1 MVELVLCEPKWSDAE
16 GDYDAAKDC
25 INILKKL
32 ESIVWAFITSEGRSE
47 ARLWLCK
54 TISCFSSVTK
64 QAQCEVFLKILRS
77 RPRKIGLAK
86 QLLQMIFEKRLR
98 KVAAIIARKSYVLE
112 RFFEGN
118 PRRILQ
124 WFGNFATG
132 GEADHKRGSRA
143 LSQFAFVNR
152 DICWEE
158 LEWKGKHGQ
167 SPAVVASKPH
177 YFLDLDVQRTVEN
190 FLEYVPEFWSSNELA
205 ESVKDGEL
213 LLMDTQFFVDCL
225 IDFMYEKDLEEV
237 WDVIKDFLLEE
248 SFSSLCQRLLLN
260 FEDSD
265 MSVFLNSLFR
275 SHTLKVENNSFG
287 NPSYWLEL
295 LLHMHSGSAPIDELL
310 LLNAVIIQGRQLL
323 RLVCLA
329 EHEEEKR
336 KIVEIVV
343 QIRTTSNDFD
353 AVVVKECLKM
363 KKAESVK
370 WLGLLSWI
378 LQYRL
383 SEECGGPDSWEALF
397 IKSGIKF
404 RKASSYALL
413 DTDGFLEESDPSFI
427 EEGSRAGKKGKSR
440 KRRRRYYD
448 HDDGDRD
455 LLGDGDPLIKQPSLP
470 AAGNWLLSLD
480 DYTSSWN
487 TVELPE
493 YLAKHC
499 FSTWMKWLSS
509 RWSSR

>member
-1 MVELVLCEPKWSDAE
+1 MVELLLSERTTNEK
-16 GDYDAAKDC
+16 GDDHDAAKDC
-25 INILKKL
+25 INILNKL
-32 ESIVWAFITSEGRSE
+32 ESIVWGVITSEGRSE

-54 TISCFSSVTK
+54 TISCFTSVTP
-64 QAQCEVFLKILRS
+64 QAQCEVFLKLLRTNQ
-77 RPRKIGLAK
+77 KIGLAK
-86 QLLQMIFEKRLR
+86 QLLQLIFEKRLP
-98 KVAAIIARKSYVLE
+98 KVAAIVADKSYVLK
-112 RFFEGN
+112 RFFKGH
-118 PRRILQ
+118 PKRILQ
-124 WFGNFATG
+124 WFGDFATG
-132 GEADHKRGSRA
+132 AEAGHKGGARA

-190 FLEYVPEFWSSNELA
+190 FLEYVPEFWSSKELA

-237 WDVIKDFLLEE
+237 WDVISDFLVEE
-248 SFSSLCQRLLLN
+248 SFSSLCQRLLLI

-265 MSVFLNSLFR
+265 ICLFLNALFKF
-275 SHTLKVENNSFG
+275 HTLKVEPKIVG

-295 LLHMHSGSAPIDELL
+295 LLHMHGGCASIDELL
-310 LLNAVIIQGRQLL
+310 LLNTVIIQGRQLF
-323 RLVCLA
+323 RIVHNE

-336 KIVEIVV
+336 KIAELIVE
-343 QIRTTSNDFD
+343 IRTTSNGFD
-353 AVVVKECLKM
+353 AFVVRECLKM
-363 KKAESVK
+363 KRAESVK
-370 WLGLLSWI
+370 WLGLLSWV
-378 LQYRL
+378 LHYRL
-383 SEECGGPDSWEALF
+383 SEECGSPESWEALF

-404 RKASSYALL
+404 RKAGSYDLL
-413 DTDGFLEESDPSFI
+413 DTDGFLEESEPSFI
-427 EEGSRAGKKGKSR
+427 DEGSTTGKKRKSR
-440 KRRRRYYD
+440 KKRRRYYGD
-448 HDDGDRD
+448 DDGDRD
-455 LLGDGDPLIKQPSLP
+455 VLGDGNASCRQTFLP
-470 AAGNWLLSLD
+470 AAGSWLLSSD

-487 TVELPE
+487 SVDLPE

-509 RWSSR
+509 RWSFR